1 MKLHLLEDDK
11 IFYNKYSLV
20 YIVTLVNW
28 VKLDPRK
35 QQKEVI
41 MKKDLVSVEF
51 ICVVSL
57 VVKKQI

>member
-1 MKLHLLEDDK
+1 MKLHLLADDK
-11 IFYNKYSLV
+11 NFYNKYSLV
-20 YIVTLVNW
+20 YIITLVNW

-51 ICVVSL
+51 ICIYL
-57 VVKKQI
+57 WW

>member
-1 MKLHLLEDDK
+1 MKLHLLADDK
-11 IFYNKYSLV
+11 NFYNKYSLV
-20 YIVTLVNW
+20 YIITLVNW

-51 ICVVSL
+51 ICIVSL